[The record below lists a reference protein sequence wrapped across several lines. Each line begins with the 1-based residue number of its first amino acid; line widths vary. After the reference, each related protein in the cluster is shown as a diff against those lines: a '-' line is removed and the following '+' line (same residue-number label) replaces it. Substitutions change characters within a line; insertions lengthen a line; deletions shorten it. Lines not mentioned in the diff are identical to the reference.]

1 MKKVTI
7 KGVDGKEI
15 EAYLCSDHPNNFP
28 TDMTDHKVE
37 EVDLN
42 NLNELDVNE
51 NSAGCGEHEEAMPKK
66 KCCGGDCHPEKPVM
80 NFLKEE
86 QKVPKYGNSRLDRRR
101 NKRVG

>member
-15 EAYLCSDHPNNFP
+15 EAYICSDHPDNFP
-28 TDMTDHKVE
+28 TDMTGHKVE

-51 NSAGCGEHEEAMPKK
+51 NSAGCGTHASIYSTPEYPTMVNPDATEEEIK
-66 KCCGGDCHPEKPVM
+66 GYINE
-80 NFLKEE
+80 
-86 QKVPKYGNSRLDRRR
+86 
-101 NKRVG
+101 